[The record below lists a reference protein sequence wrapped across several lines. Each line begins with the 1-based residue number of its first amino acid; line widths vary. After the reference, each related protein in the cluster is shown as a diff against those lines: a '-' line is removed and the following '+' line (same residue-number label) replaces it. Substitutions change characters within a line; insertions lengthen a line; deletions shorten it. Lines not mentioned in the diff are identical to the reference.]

1 MIASVDPLGLVA
13 FALLVGGVLGSLL
26 PVLPG
31 PVLSLAG
38 VYLYWWT
45 TGYAEPALFTLLG
58 LTLVGLVGVAV
69 DLFGG
74 ALGARAGGA
83 SAATTAA
90 AAVVGGLLF
99 FVAGPVGVVLGVAG
113 TVFAVEF
120 LRERDARA
128 SLSAAVHATLGIL
141 ASVVVQALLTLS
153 ILVAMVLVAVT

>member
-1 MIASVDPLGLVA
+1 MTLGVDPLVLVA
-13 FALLVGGVLGSLL
+13 FALLVAGVLGSLL

-31 PVLSLAG
+31 PALSLAG

-45 TGYAEPALFTLLG
+45 TGYAEPATLALLG
-58 LTLVGLVGVAV
+58 LTLVGLVGVVV

-74 ALGARAGGA
+74 AIGARAGGA
-83 SAATTAA
+83 SATTTAV

-99 FVAGPVGVVLGVAG
+99 LVAGPVGVVLGVAG

-128 SLSAAVHATLGIL
+128 SLSAAAYATLGIL
-141 ASVVVQALLTLS
+141 ASAVVQALLTLS
-153 ILVAMVLVAVT
+153 ILVAMALVAVF

>member
-1 MIASVDPLGLVA
+1 MTLGVDPLVLVA
-13 FALLVGGVLGSLL
+13 FVLLIAGVLGSLL

-45 TGYAEPALFTLLG
+45 TGYAEPALFVLLA
-58 LTLVGLVGVAV
+58 LTLVGLAGVVV

-74 ALGARAGGA
+74 ALGARTGGA
-83 SAATTAA
+83 SATTTAV
-90 AAVVGGLLF
+90 AAVVGVALF
-99 FVAGPVGVVLGVAG
+99 FLAGPVGIVLGVAG
-113 TVFAVEF
+113 TVFVVEF

-128 SLSAAVHATLGIL
+128 SLTAAAYATLGVL
-141 ASVVVQALLTLS
+141 ASAAVQALLTLS

>member
-1 MIASVDPLGLVA
+1 VSLGVDPLVLVA
-13 FALLVGGVLGSLL
+13 FTLLIAGVLGSLL

-31 PVLSLAG
+31 PALSLAG

-45 TGYAEPALFTLLG
+45 TGYAEPVLLVLLA
-58 LTLVGLVGVAV
+58 LTLVGLVGVVV

-83 SAATTAA
+83 SATTTAVA
-90 AAVVGGLLF
+90 AAVGVALF
-99 FVAGPVGVVLGVAG
+99 FVAGPVGIVLGVAG
-113 TVFAVEF
+113 TVFVVEF

-128 SLSAAVHATLGIL
+128 SLTAAVYATLGVL
-141 ASVVVQALLTLS
+141 ASAVVQALLTLS